1 MKIKEVCQ
9 QTGLTRRTIRFYEAE
24 KLFAPEKTYQNGREF
39 RNYSEEN
46 IQQLQKIATLRRARF
61 SVDEIRRMKESPE
74 ETTAIFRDYRE
85 RLRLEKADL
94 EQILA
99 FADAIA
105 DEELASADDL
115 VSRMKAVTRDLPLP
129 AVDVRPHFRYLD
141 AIADSYAESRNRKA
155 QQEKQRREDIELALH
170 TSVSAAAYRKSCAR
184 ELGPG
189 NEQKF
194 AILQM
199 LQNEKDEMR

>member
-24 KLFAPEKTYQNGREF
+24 KLFAPERTYQNGREF

-46 IQQLQKIATLRRARF
+46 VQQLRKIATLRRARF
-61 SVDEIRRMKESPE
+61 SVDEIRRMKESPA

-94 EQILA
+94 EHILV

-105 DEELASADDL
+105 DDELASVDDL
-115 VSRMKAVTRDLPLP
+115 VTRMEPMTTALPLP

-141 AIADSYAESRNRKA
+141 EFTDTYAESRKKKA

-170 TSVSAAAYRKSCAR
+170 TSVSAAAYRKGCAR

-199 LQNEKDEMR
+199 LQNDKDELR